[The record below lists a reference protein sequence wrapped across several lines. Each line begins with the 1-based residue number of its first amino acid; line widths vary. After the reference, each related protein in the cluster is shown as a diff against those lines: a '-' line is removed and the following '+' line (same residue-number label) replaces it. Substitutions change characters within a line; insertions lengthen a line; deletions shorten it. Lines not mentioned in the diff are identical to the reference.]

1 MWLICTK
8 INSMNRLQRFFSDNW
23 TIQRH
28 DFENTV
34 SLLMPSIIN
43 GNIQAAAAQLSQEKC
58 TVKATAAPYMAKWY
72 ELDDI
77 TLPVDSIAVITLTGV
92 LYSWES
98 EWVIKQL
105 EAAELNPNICGVV
118 FVIDGPGGMVSHLD
132 MAAAAVENCT
142 KPTATVVTGIMA
154 SAHFWLGTA
163 SDRTFIAS
171 PLCEVGSVGV
181 VITHYSFKEFFRQNG
196 IDYREI
202 YPDTADL
209 KNKETRAL
217 VDNNDESLLKARAE
231 KIHKVFSETVA
242 RNLGIEY
249 DPELPLFRGEMF
261 DGNEAVAAGYIDEF
275 GGLTDAVK
283 WVLAQATSRKAN
295 QLYK

>member
-1 MWLICTK
+1 
-8 INSMNRLQRFFSDNW
+8 MNRLQRIFSDNW
-23 TIQRH
+23 TIRRH
-28 DFENTV
+28 DFESFV
-34 SLLMPSIIN
+34 SLIMPAIVS
-43 GNIQAAAAQLSQEKC
+43 GNIEAASAKLNEDDKC

-77 TLPVDSIAVITLTGV
+77 SLPVDSIAVITLTGV

-98 EWVIKQL
+98 EWVAKQI
-105 EAAELNPNICGVV
+105 EAAELNPNICGIV

-132 MAAAAVENCT
+132 MAAAAVENCK

-171 PLCEVGSVGV
+171 PLCEVGSVGIV
-181 VITHYSFKEFFRQNG
+181 CTHYSFREFFKMNG

-209 KNKETRAL
+209 KNKETRVL
-217 VDNNDESLLKARAE
+217 VENNDESLIKARAE
-231 KIHKVFSETVA
+231 KIHKIFAETVA

-249 DPELPLFRGEMF
+249 DPKLPLFRGEMF
-261 DGNEAVAAGYIDEF
+261 DGNEAVELGYIDQF
-275 GGLTDAVK
+275 GGVADAVK
-283 WVLAQATSRKAN
+283 WVLAQATSRKA
-295 QLYK
+295 QQIYQ

>member
-1 MWLICTK
+1 
-8 INSMNRLQRFFSDNW
+8 MNRLQRFFSDNW

-34 SLLMPSIIN
+34 SLLMPCIIA
-43 GNIQAAAAQLSQEKC
+43 GNIQAAAAQLSKEKC
-58 TVKATAAPYMAKWY
+58 TVRATAAPYMAKWY

-98 EWVIKQL
+98 EWVIKQI

-171 PLCEVGSVGV
+171 KLCEVGSVGV
-181 VITHYSFKEFFRQNG
+181 VITHYSFKEYFRQNG

-209 KNKETRAL
+209 KNKEIRAL
-217 VDNNDESLLKARAE
+217 EESNDETLIKERAE
-231 KIHKVFSETVA
+231 RIHKVFSETVA
-242 RNLGIEY
+242 RHLGIEY
-249 DPELPLFRGEMF
+249 NPELPLFRGEMF
-261 DGNEAVAAGYIDEF
+261 SGDEAVAAGYIDQF
-275 GGLTDAVK
+275 GGLSDAVK

-295 QLYK
+295 QLY

>member
-1 MWLICTK
+1 
-8 INSMNRLQRFFSDNW
+8 MNRLQRIFSDNW
-23 TIQRH
+23 TIRRH
-28 DFENTV
+28 DFESFV
-34 SLLMPSIIN
+34 SLIMPAIVA
-43 GNIQAAAAQLSQEKC
+43 GNIEAASAKLNEDGKC

-77 TLPVDSIAVITLTGV
+77 SLPVDSIAVITLTGV

-98 EWVIKQL
+98 EWVAKQV
-105 EAAELNPNICGVV
+105 EAAELNPNICGIV

-132 MAAAAVENCT
+132 MAAAAVENCK

-171 PLCEVGSVGV
+171 PLCEVGSVGIV
-181 VITHYSFKEFFRQNG
+181 CTHYSFREFFKMNG

-209 KNKETRAL
+209 KNKETRVL
-217 VDNNDESLLKARAE
+217 VENNDESLIKARAE
-231 KIHKVFSETVA
+231 KIHKIFAETVA

-249 DPELPLFRGEMF
+249 DPKLPLFRGEMF
-261 DGNEAVAAGYIDEF
+261 DGNEAVELGYIDQF
-275 GGLTDAVK
+275 GGVADAVK
-283 WVLAQATSRKAN
+283 WVLAQATSRKA
-295 QLYK
+295 QQIYQ

>member
-1 MWLICTK
+1 
-8 INSMNRLQRFFSDNW
+8 MNKLQRFFSDNW

-34 SLLMPSIIN
+34 SLLLPCIIN
-43 GNIQAAAAQLSQEKC
+43 GNIAAAAEQLEKPKC
-58 TVKATAAPYMAKWY
+58 SVKATAAPYMAAWY

-77 TLPVDSIAVITLTGV
+77 TLPVNSVAVINLTGV

-98 EWVIKQL
+98 EWVIRQV
-105 EAAELNPNICGVV
+105 EAAELNQNICGIV

-132 MAAAAVENCT
+132 MAAAAVENCA

-163 SDRTFIAS
+163 SDHTFIAS

-181 VITHYSFKEFFRQNG
+181 VITHYSFKRFFEQNG

-217 VDNNDESLLKARAE
+217 VDNNDESLMKARAE
-231 KIHKVFSETVA
+231 KIHKVFAETVA

-261 DGNEAVAAGYIDEF
+261 DGNEAVSAGYIDEF
-275 GGLTDAVK
+275 GGVADAVK

-295 QLYK
+295 NLYD

>member
-1 MWLICTK
+1 
-8 INSMNRLQRFFSDNW
+8 MNRLQRFFSDNW

-34 SLLMPSIIN
+34 SLLLPCIIN
-43 GNIQAAAAQLSQEKC
+43 GNIEAAAAQLDKTKC
-58 TVKATAAPYMAKWY
+58 SVKATAAPYMAKWY
-72 ELDDI
+72 EFDDI
-77 TLPVDSIAVITLTGV
+77 TLPVDSVAVITLTGV

-98 EWVIKQL
+98 EWVIKQV

-181 VITHYSFKEFFRQNG
+181 VITHYSFKRFFEQAG

-217 VDNNDESLLKARAE
+217 VDNNDESLIKARAE
-231 KIHKVFSETVA
+231 KIHKIFAETVA
-242 RNLGIEY
+242 RNLGISY

-261 DGNEAVAAGYIDEF
+261 DGAEAVAAGYIDQF
-275 GGLTDAVK
+275 GGLSDAVK
-283 WVLAQATSRKAN
+283 WVLAQATSQKAN
-295 QLYK
+295 NLYD

>member
-1 MWLICTK
+1 
-8 INSMNRLQRFFSDNW
+8 MNRLQRIFSDNW
-23 TIQRH
+23 TIRRH
-28 DFENTV
+28 DFESFV
-34 SLLMPSIIN
+34 SLIMPAIVA
-43 GNIQAAAAQLSQEKC
+43 GNIEAASAKLNEDDKC

-77 TLPVDSIAVITLTGV
+77 SLPVDSIAVITLTGV

-98 EWVIKQL
+98 EWVAKQV
-105 EAAELNPNICGVV
+105 EAAELNPNICGIV

-132 MAAAAVENCT
+132 MAAAAVENCK

-171 PLCEVGSVGV
+171 PLCEVGSVGIV
-181 VITHYSFKEFFRQNG
+181 CTHYSFREFFKMNG

-209 KNKETRAL
+209 KNKETRVL
-217 VDNNDESLLKARAE
+217 VENNDESLIKARAE
-231 KIHKVFSETVA
+231 KIHKNFAETVA

-249 DPELPLFRGEMF
+249 DPKLPLFRGEMF
-261 DGNEAVAAGYIDEF
+261 DGNEAVELGYIDQF
-275 GGLTDAVK
+275 GGVADAVK
-283 WVLAQATSRKAN
+283 WVLAQATSRKA
-295 QLYK
+295 QQIYQ

>member
-1 MWLICTK
+1 
-8 INSMNRLQRFFSDNW
+8 MNRLQRIFSDNW
-23 TIQRH
+23 TIRRH
-28 DFENTV
+28 DFESFV
-34 SLLMPSIIN
+34 SLIMPAIVA
-43 GNIQAAAAQLSQEKC
+43 GNIEAASAKLNEDDKC

-77 TLPVDSIAVITLTGV
+77 SLPVDSIAVITLTGV

-98 EWVIKQL
+98 EWVAKQV
-105 EAAELNPNICGVV
+105 EAAELNPNICGIV

-132 MAAAAVENCT
+132 MAAAAVENCK

-171 PLCEVGSVGV
+171 PLCEVGSVGIV
-181 VITHYSFKEFFRQNG
+181 CTHYSFREFFKMNG

-209 KNKETRAL
+209 KNKETRVL
-217 VDNNDESLLKARAE
+217 VENNDESLIKARAE
-231 KIHKVFSETVA
+231 KIHKIFAETVA
-242 RNLGIEY
+242 RSLGIEY
-249 DPELPLFRGEMF
+249 DPKLPLFRGEMF
-261 DGNEAVAAGYIDEF
+261 DGNEAVELGYIDQF
-275 GGLTDAVK
+275 GGVADAVK
-283 WVLAQATSRKAN
+283 WVLAQATSRKA
-295 QLYK
+295 QQIYQ

>member
-1 MWLICTK
+1 
-8 INSMNRLQRFFSDNW
+8 
-23 TIQRH
+23 
-28 DFENTV
+28 
-34 SLLMPSIIN
+34 MPSIIN
-43 GNIQAAAAQLSQEKC
+43 GNIEAAAAQLNQNKC

-98 EWVIKQL
+98 EWVIKQI

-132 MAAAAVENCT
+132 MAAAAVEHCT

-181 VITHYSFKEFFRQNG
+181 VITHYSFKRFFEQAG

-217 VDNNDESLLKARAE
+217 VDNNDESLIKARAE
-231 KIHKVFSETVA
+231 KIHKIFAETVA
-242 RNLGIEY
+242 RNLGISY

-261 DGNEAVAAGYIDEF
+261 DGAEAVAAGYIDQF
-275 GGLTDAVK
+275 GGLSDAVK
-283 WVLAQATSRKAN
+283 WVLAQATSQKAN
-295 QLYK
+295 NLYD

>member
-1 MWLICTK
+1 
-8 INSMNRLQRFFSDNW
+8 MNKLQQFFSDNW

-28 DFENTV
+28 EYQSIM
-34 SLLMPSIIN
+34 SLLVPAIVN
-43 GNIQAAAAQLSQEKC
+43 GNIADITAELEKEKC
-58 TVKATAAPYMAKWY
+58 CIKATTAPYQAKWY

-77 TLPVDSIAVITLTGV
+77 TLPVDSIAVINLTGF

-98 EWVIKQL
+98 EWVIRQI
-105 EAAELNPNICGVV
+105 EAAELNPNICGIV
-118 FVIDGPGGMVSHLD
+118 FVVDGPGGMTSHVDL
-132 MAAAAVENCT
+132 AAAAIENCT

-181 VITHYSFKEFFRQNG
+181 VMTYYSFREYFKQNG
-196 IDYREI
+196 IDYWEI

-217 VDNNDESLLKARAE
+217 ENDHDESLAKARAE
-231 KIHKVFSETVA
+231 KIHKAFSETVA
-242 RNLGIEY
+242 RNLGIKY

-261 DGNEAVAAGYIDEF
+261 SGDEAVNLGYIDQF
-275 GGLTDAVK
+275 GNLSDAVK
-283 WVLAQATSRKAN
+283 WVLATATARKAD
-295 QLYK
+295 QLY

>member
-1 MWLICTK
+1 
-8 INSMNRLQRFFSDNW
+8 MNKLQRFFSDNW

-34 SLLMPSIIN
+34 SLLLPCIIN
-43 GNIQAAAAQLSQEKC
+43 GNIEAAAAQLNKTKC
-58 TVKATAAPYMAKWY
+58 TVKATAAPYMAAWY

-98 EWVIKQL
+98 EWVIKQV

-132 MAAAAVENCT
+132 MAAAAVENCK
-142 KPTATVVTGIMA
+142 KPTATVVTGVMA

-181 VITHYSFKEFFRQNG
+181 VITHYSFKRFFEQAG

-217 VDNNDESLLKARAE
+217 VDNNDESLIKARAE
-231 KIHKVFSETVA
+231 KIHKIFAETVA
-242 RNLGIEY
+242 RNLGISY

-261 DGNEAVAAGYIDEF
+261 DGTEAVAAGYIDEF
-275 GGLTDAVK
+275 GGLSDAVK

-295 QLYK
+295 NLYE

>member
-1 MWLICTK
+1 
-8 INSMNRLQRFFSDNW
+8 MNRLQRIFSDNW
-23 TIQRH
+23 TIRRH
-28 DFENTV
+28 DFESFV
-34 SLLMPSIIN
+34 SLIMPAIVA
-43 GNIQAAAAQLSQEKC
+43 GNIEAATAKLDDKDKC

-77 TLPVDSIAVITLTGV
+77 SLPVDSIAVITLTGV

-98 EWVIKQL
+98 EWVAKQV
-105 EAAELNPNICGVV
+105 EAAELNPNICGIV

-132 MAAAAVENCT
+132 MAAAAVENCK

-171 PLCEVGSVGV
+171 PLCEVGSVGIV
-181 VITHYSFKEFFRQNG
+181 CTHYSFREFFKMNG

-209 KNKETRAL
+209 KNKETRVL
-217 VDNNDESLLKARAE
+217 VENNDESLIKARAE
-231 KIHKVFSETVA
+231 KIHKIFAETVA

-249 DPELPLFRGEMF
+249 DPKLPLFRGEMF
-261 DGNEAVAAGYIDEF
+261 DGNEAVELGYIDQF
-275 GGLTDAVK
+275 GGVADAVK
-283 WVLAQATSRKAN
+283 WVLAQATSRKA
-295 QLYK
+295 QLLY

>member
-1 MWLICTK
+1 M
-8 INSMNRLQRFFSDNW
+8 
-23 TIQRH
+23 
-28 DFENTV
+28 V
-34 SLLMPSIIN
+34 SLIMPSIIN
-43 GNIQAAAAQLSQEKC
+43 GNIEAAAAQLSRDKC
-58 TVKATAAPYMAKWY
+58 TVRAVSSPYMAKWY

-98 EWVIKQL
+98 EWVIRQV
-105 EAAELNPNICGVV
+105 EAAELNPNICGMV

-132 MAAAAVENCT
+132 MAAAAVGNCT
-142 KPTATVVTGIMA
+142 KPTATVVTGVMA

-163 SDRTFIAS
+163 TDRTFIAS

-181 VITHYSFKEFFRQNG
+181 VITHYSFREFFRQNG

-209 KNKETRAL
+209 KNKDVRAL
-217 VDNNDESLLKARAE
+217 VDNNDESFLKARAE
-231 KIHKVFSETVA
+231 RIHRIFSETVA
-242 RNLGIEY
+242 RNLDIPY

-261 DGNEAVAAGYIDEF
+261 YGDEAVSAGYIDEF
-275 GGLTDAVK
+275 GGLAEAVK

-295 QLYK
+295 QLYE

>member
-1 MWLICTK
+1 
-8 INSMNRLQRFFSDNW
+8 MNRLQRIFSDNW
-23 TIQRH
+23 TIRRH
-28 DFENTV
+28 DFESFV
-34 SLLMPSIIN
+34 SLIMPAIVA
-43 GNIQAAAAQLSQEKC
+43 GNIEAASAKLNEDDKC

-77 TLPVDSIAVITLTGV
+77 SLPVDSIAVITLTGV

-98 EWVIKQL
+98 VWVAKQV
-105 EAAELNPNICGVV
+105 EAAELNPNICGIV

-132 MAAAAVENCT
+132 MAAAAVENCK

-171 PLCEVGSVGV
+171 PLCEVGSVGIV
-181 VITHYSFKEFFRQNG
+181 CTHYSFREFFKMNG

-209 KNKETRAL
+209 KNKETRVL
-217 VDNNDESLLKARAE
+217 VENNDESLIKARAE
-231 KIHKVFSETVA
+231 KIHKIFAETVA

-249 DPELPLFRGEMF
+249 DPKLPLFRGEMF
-261 DGNEAVAAGYIDEF
+261 DGNEAVELGYIDQF
-275 GGLTDAVK
+275 GGVADAVK
-283 WVLAQATSRKAN
+283 WVLAQATSRKA
-295 QLYK
+295 QQIYQ

>member
-1 MWLICTK
+1 
-8 INSMNRLQRFFSDNW
+8 MNRLQRIFSDNW
-23 TIQRH
+23 TIRRH
-28 DFENTV
+28 DFESFV
-34 SLLMPSIIN
+34 SLIMPAIVA
-43 GNIQAAAAQLSQEKC
+43 GNIEAASAKLNEDDKC
-58 TVKATAAPYMAKWY
+58 IVKATAAPYMAKWY

-77 TLPVDSIAVITLTGV
+77 SLPVDSIAVITLTGV

-98 EWVIKQL
+98 EWVAKQV
-105 EAAELNPNICGVV
+105 EAAELNPNICGIV

-132 MAAAAVENCT
+132 MAAAAVENCK

-171 PLCEVGSVGV
+171 PLCEVGSVGIV
-181 VITHYSFKEFFRQNG
+181 CTHYSFREFFKMNG

-209 KNKETRAL
+209 KNKETRVL
-217 VDNNDESLLKARAE
+217 VENNDESLIKARAE
-231 KIHKVFSETVA
+231 KIHKIFAETVA

-249 DPELPLFRGEMF
+249 DPKLPLFRGEMF
-261 DGNEAVAAGYIDEF
+261 DGNEAVELGYIDQF
-275 GGLTDAVK
+275 GGVADAVK
-283 WVLAQATSRKAN
+283 WVLAQATSRKA
-295 QLYK
+295 QQIYQ

>member
-1 MWLICTK
+1 
-8 INSMNRLQRFFSDNW
+8 MNRLQRIFSDNW
-23 TIQRH
+23 TIRRH
-28 DFENTV
+28 DLESFV
-34 SLLMPSIIN
+34 SLIMPAIMA
-43 GNIQAAAAQLSQEKC
+43 GNIEAATAKLNDDKC

-77 TLPVDSIAVITLTGV
+77 SLPVDSIAVITLTGV

-98 EWVIKQL
+98 EWVTKQI
-105 EAAELNPNICGVV
+105 EAAELNPSICGIV

-132 MAAAAVENCT
+132 MAAAAVENCK

-171 PLCEVGSVGV
+171 PLCEVGSVGIV
-181 VITHYSFKEFFRQNG
+181 CTHYSFREYFRMNG

-209 KNKETRAL
+209 KNKESRVL
-217 VDNNDESLLKARAE
+217 VENNDESLIKARAE
-231 KIHKVFSETVA
+231 KIHKIFAETVA

-249 DPELPLFRGEMF
+249 DPKLPLFRGEMF
-261 DGNEAVAAGYIDEF
+261 DGNEAVELGYIDQF
-275 GGLTDAVK
+275 GGVADAVK
-283 WVLAQATSRKAN
+283 WVLAQATSRKAQ
-295 QLYK
+295 QLY

>member
-1 MWLICTK
+1 
-8 INSMNRLQRFFSDNW
+8 MNKLQRFFSDNW

-28 DFENTV
+28 DLENTV
-34 SLLMPSIIN
+34 SLLLPCILN
-43 GNIQAAAAQLSQEKC
+43 GNIEAAVAQLSKAKC

-77 TLPVDSIAVITLTGV
+77 TLPVDSIAVITLTGT

-98 EWVIKQL
+98 EWVIKQI

-171 PLCEVGSVGV
+171 PLCEVGSVGIV
-181 VITHYSFKEFFRQNG
+181 CTHTSFKEFFRQNG

-209 KNKETRAL
+209 KNKEYRAI
-217 VDNNDESLLKARAE
+217 VDDNDETLIKQKAE
-231 KIHKVFSETVA
+231 KIHKVFAETVA
-242 RNLGIEY
+242 RNLGITY

-261 DGNEAVAAGYIDEF
+261 SGDEAVAAGYIDQF
-275 GGLTDAVK
+275 GGLKDAVT
-283 WVLAQATSRKAN
+283 WVLAQATSRKAE